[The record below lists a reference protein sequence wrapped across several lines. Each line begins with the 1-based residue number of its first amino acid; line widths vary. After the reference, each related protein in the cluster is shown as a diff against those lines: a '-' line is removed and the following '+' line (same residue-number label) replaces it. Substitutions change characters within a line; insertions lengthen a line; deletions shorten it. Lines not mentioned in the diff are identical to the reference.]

1 MERQRNKLGTFFNL
15 DGSQGYTSVG
25 SVGFD
30 VNEMSATAVITTPAW
45 DRTNDSLNP
54 EGGSTEK
61 YKSNPVVLW
70 DHGKDIT
77 IPVAKC
83 EDRKGNLSIIKSK
96 DGWIGTSYFSSKCKQ
111 SEQIFDLI
119 TEGIIRATSVR
130 FCPLEQPIVKSQ
142 GRLFNSW
149 ELEEWSWCPIGV
161 NPEAIRCALSS
172 GRLAGSQMDGSIRK
186 SLMSAVPEQQTKSFK
201 IGWENMNQN
210 MTGEKLGS
218 LILQATHSQLRACS
232 KNVKKAMSSL
242 ENPNT
247 ESLLNEVL
255 EAMKNLMGAL
265 EGGHQSEYK
274 DDMPAYDDEATDPEE
289 MKGHGMYGDEEEE
302 EMMKSFL
309 SKNPLQRFN
318 VLNMSGKL
326 DAISKSV
333 NGSSAVAIASIA
345 KSWSDLVTDA
355 GNVKQVSPKIEK
367 LDGDISEVREA
378 VSHLKSLIK
387 EQVPF
392 SRS

>member
-1 MERQRNKLGTFFNL
+1 MERQRNKLGKFFNL

-25 SVGFD
+25 SVGYD
-30 VNEMSATAVITTPAW
+30 TNEMSATAVITTPAW

-70 DHGKDIT
+70 DHGKDIS
-77 IPVAKC
+77 IPIAKC
-83 EDRKGNLSIIKSK
+83 EDRNGNLSIVKSR

-130 FCPLEQPIVKSQ
+130 FCPLEQPIIKSE

-172 GRLAGSQMDGSIRK
+172 NRLAGSQMDGSIRK
-186 SLMSAVPEQQTKSFK
+186 SLMSAIPERPTKTFK

-210 MTGEKLGS
+210 TSGEKLGS
-218 LILQATHSQLRACS
+218 LILQATHSQLHACS
-232 KNVKKAMSSL
+232 RNVKKAMSSL

-247 ESLLNEVL
+247 EGLLNEVL
-255 EAMKNLMGAL
+255 AAMQKLMGAL

-274 DDMPAYDDEATDPEE
+274 DDMPAYDDEATDPNKD
-289 MKGHGMYGDEEEE
+289 KGYGMDKDEE

-309 SKNPLQRFN
+309 SKNPLQRYN
-318 VLNMSGKL
+318 VLSMSGKL
-326 DAISKSV
+326 DAISEAV
-333 NGSSAVAIASIA
+333 DGHSASAIASIA
-345 KSWSDLVTDA
+345 KSWSDLVTEA
-355 GNVKQVSPKIEK
+355 GNMKQVSPAIDK

-378 VSHLKSLIK
+378 VSHLKSLMQ

-392 SRS
+392 SRSK

>member
-1 MERQRNKLGTFFNL
+1 
-15 DGSQGYTSVG
+15 
-25 SVGFD
+25 
-30 VNEMSATAVITTPAW
+30 
-45 DRTNDSLNP
+45 
-54 EGGSTEK
+54 
-61 YKSNPVVLW
+61 
-70 DHGKDIT
+70 
-77 IPVAKC
+77 
-83 EDRKGNLSIIKSK
+83 
-96 DGWIGTSYFSSKCKQ
+96 
-111 SEQIFDLI
+111 
-119 TEGIIRATSVR
+119 
-130 FCPLEQPIVKSQ
+130 
-142 GRLFNSW
+142 
-149 ELEEWSWCPIGV
+149 
-161 NPEAIRCALSS
+161 
-172 GRLAGSQMDGSIRK
+172 
-186 SLMSAVPEQQTKSFK
+186 
-201 IGWENMNQN
+201 
-210 MTGEKLGS
+210 
-218 LILQATHSQLRACS
+218 
-232 KNVKKAMSSL
+232 MSSL